1 MSAIVPAKL
10 YKYRDTGTNSESI
23 FTKQELYFANP
34 MEFNDPFDCGFHILC
49 QGEHNQR
56 VIAASAFKTA
66 RTVHP
71 EWSLEQAHEAA
82 EQAGAVITTDHL
94 GKVTSIFKSKLSSDT
109 NQRAGILSLAERCD
123 DILMW
128 SHYADCHKGIC
139 VEFRTDGDSSMFSGA
154 KPVVY
159 SDDYPHLDLRDI
171 VESKKTRAAAAW
183 MLTKSSQW
191 SYEKEWRVLDFEVGP
206 GVHTFPANSLS
217 SVILGCRIP
226 DVEREKVLKWTESF
240 SHPVAVLQAKQSASQ
255 FRLEMET
262 VR

>member
-1 MSAIVPAKL
+1 
-10 YKYRDTGTNSESI
+10 
-23 FTKQELYFANP
+23 
-34 MEFNDPFDCGFHILC
+34 
-49 QGEHNQR
+49 
-56 VIAASAFKTA
+56 
-66 RTVHP
+66 
-71 EWSLEQAHEAA
+71 
-82 EQAGAVITTDHL
+82 
-94 GKVTSIFKSKLSSDT
+94 
-109 NQRAGILSLAERCD
+109 
-123 DILMW
+123 
-128 SHYADCHKGIC
+128 
-139 VEFRTDGDSSMFSGA
+139 MFSGA